1 MTDYTL
7 IFNWACINLGCA
19 NCPYRRGDRCF
30 EKEIKNG
37 DVE

>member
-1 MTDYTL
+1 MTEYTHTL
-7 IFNWACINLGCA
+7 NWFCINIGCP
-19 NCPYRRGDRCF
+19 NCPYRRGTWCF